1 MDFEFTP
8 EQQEL
13 RADVRSWHR
22 ENEAEFHE
30 FIRQGEFP
38 RELYN
43 EGMEAGFGNVIV
55 PEAYGGPGGGAME
68 YAIVAQEIGL
78 FQISFQMQRALLE
91 GGSDAQ
97 KNRYLPQF
105 VDGNHIGAISIS
117 EPETGSSLKS
127 MDTYAERVNDHF
139 VLNGTK
145 SHVNLAAQA
154 DLHKVYAMTDEGLTA
169 FLIEDDNPGLT
180 VTEEG
185 DPIGTRYLP
194 IYDVELDDCEVPASQ
209 ILLGPGEGYE
219 VFFKTF
225 NFSRIGNASE
235 LLGHGWRALEQAIEW
250 ADQRQVGDN
259 VVTDFQGIRWK
270 AAELYTHLRAA
281 ERLRDEAAWRIDT
294 GKDSAL
300 ATSMAKFA
308 AANAALPATTEAM
321 QITGAHG
328 LYYDQP
334 FVQHFLDAKTLEI
347 AGGSREIM
355 KNVIADKILEDGIGN
370 RDD

>member
-1 MDFEFTP
+1 MDFEYTP
-8 EQQEL
+8 EQRTL

-22 ENEAEFHE
+22 ENEAEFRE
-30 FIRQGEFP
+30 VIRRGEFP
-38 RELYN
+38 RGLYE
-43 EGMEAGFGNVIV
+43 EGMDAGFGNVII
-55 PEAYGGPGGGAME
+55 PEVHGGPNGGAME
-68 YAIVAQEIGL
+68 YALVAQEVGL
-78 FQISFQMQRALLE
+78 FQISFQMQRALIE
-91 GGSDAQ
+91 TGSDAQ

-105 VDGNHIGAISIS
+105 VDSDYVGAIGIS

-127 MDTYAERVNDHF
+127 MDTYAERGHDHF

-154 DLHKVYAMTDEGLTA
+154 DLHKLYAMTEEGLTA
-169 FLIEDDNPGLT
+169 FLVEDDNPGLS

-194 IYDVELDDCEVPASQ
+194 IFDIELDDCEVPASQ
-209 ILLGPGEGYE
+209 VLLDPGDGYE

-235 LLGHGWRALEQAIEW
+235 LLGHGWRALEQATEW
-250 ADQRQVGDN
+250 ADQRKVGDN

-270 AAELYTHLRAA
+270 AAELYTQLQAA

-300 ATSMAKFA
+300 ATSMAKLA
-308 AANAALPATTEAM
+308 AANAALPATTESM

-355 KNVIADKILEDGIGN
+355 KNLIADKILEDGIGN

>member
-1 MDFEFTP
+1 MDFEYTSERRAF
-8 EQQEL
+8 

-22 ENEAEFHE
+22 ETEAELRE
-30 FIRQGEFP
+30 FTRRGEFP
-38 RELYN
+38 QDLYT
-43 EGMEAGFGNVIV
+43 EGMEAGFGNAIT

-68 YAIVAQEIGL
+68 YAIVAQEVGL

-91 GGSDAQ
+91 AGTDAQ
-97 KNRYLPQF
+97 KSRYLPRF
-105 VDGNHIGAISIS
+105 AEGDYVGAIGIS

-127 MDTYAERVNDHF
+127 MDTHAERTDGQF
-139 VLNGTK
+139 VLNGAKT
-145 SHVNLAAQA
+145 HVNLAAQA

-169 FLIEDDNPGLT
+169 FLVEDDNPGLT
-180 VTEEG
+180 VTDEG

-194 IYDVELDDCEVPASQ
+194 IYDIELDDCEVPASQ
-209 ILLGPGEGYE
+209 VLLEPGEGYE

-250 ADQRQVGDN
+250 ADQREVGDD

-270 AAELYTHLRAA
+270 AAELYTRLRAA
-281 ERLRDEAAWRIDT
+281 EYLRDEAAWRIDT
-294 GKDSAL
+294 GKDATL
-300 ATSMAKFA
+300 ATSMAKLA
-308 AANAALPATTEAM
+308 AANAAVPATTESM

-355 KNVIADKILEDGIGN
+355 KNVIADKILDEGIGS

>member
-1 MDFEFTP
+1 MDFELTP
-8 EQQEL
+8 EQRAL

-22 ENEAEFHE
+22 ENEAEFRD
-30 FIRQGEFP
+30 FVRRGEFP
-38 RELYN
+38 RDLYN
-43 EGMEAGFGNVIV
+43 EGMDAGFGNVIV
-55 PEAYGGPGGGAME
+55 PEPYGGPDGGAME
-68 YAIVAQEIGL
+68 YAIVAQEVGL
-78 FQISFQMQRALLE
+78 FQISFQMQRALIE
-91 GGSDAQ
+91 TGSDAQ

-105 VDGNHIGAISIS
+105 VSGDYVGAISIS

-127 MDTYAERVNDHF
+127 METDAEREDEYF

-154 DLHKVYAMTDEGLTA
+154 DLHKVYAMTEEGLTA
-169 FLIEDDNPGLT
+169 FLVEADNPGLT

-209 ILLGPGEGYE
+209 VLLEPGDGYE

-235 LLGHGWRALEQAIEW
+235 LLGHGWRALEQATEW
-250 ADQRQVGDN
+250 ADERNVGDS

-270 AAELYTHLRAA
+270 AAELYTQLRAA

-294 GKDSAL
+294 GRDSAL
-300 ATSMAKFA
+300 ATSMAKLA
-308 AANAALPATTEAM
+308 AANAALPATTESM

-355 KNVIADKILEDGIGN
+355 KNVIADQILEDGIGN